1 MISFENVSKFILS
14 DLSIHVPVGETVGLI
29 GASGAGKTTFMKL
42 ACGLLAPE
50 SGTVYTM
57 GLKPVQE
64 RKRLS
69 KNMSVLFTDIPA
81 LQAEDT
87 VAGNF
92 RILQRIYGIDK
103 NQFQADYKELAK
115 RLGFAAFED
124 QAVRNLS
131 VGQRRRAEIG
141 GALIRRPKLLFLDE
155 PTDGLDENAKQA
167 FYELLEERKRE
178 GLTVLLTSH
187 NMAEVSR
194 VCGRIAL
201 LDQGKLLYYGKEQQL
216 RKKFAPIDKMWLVLE
231 GGIPDLE
238 DLPVVRY
245 WVDGN
250 RLGLEYNSNY
260 VTASEILKLIMGQT
274 TVMEV
279 KVRKPELEDIIIRL
293 KTEKAEEKL

>member
-14 DLSIHVPVGETVGLI
+14 DISIHVPEGETVGLI

-42 ACGLLAPE
+42 ACGLLTPE
-50 SGTVYTM
+50 RGTVYTM
-57 GLKPVQE
+57 GFKPVQE

-92 RILQRIYGIDK
+92 EILQRIYGIDRK
-103 NQFQADYKELAK
+103 QFQADYKELAK
-115 RLGFAAFED
+115 RLGFAAFEN
-124 QAVRNLS
+124 QAVKNLS
-131 VGQRRRAEIG
+131 MGQRRRAEIG
-141 GALIRRPKLLFLDE
+141 GVLIRRPKLLLLDE

-187 NMAEVSR
+187 NMAEISR
-194 VCGRIAL
+194 VCGRIVL
-201 LDQGKLLYYGKEQQL
+201 VDRGKLLYYGKEQQL

-231 GGIPDLE
+231 GKIPDLE
-238 DLPVVRY
+238 DLPIVRY

-279 KVRKPELEDIIIRL
+279 KVRKPDLEDIIIRL
-293 KTEKAEEKL
+293 KTEKEEKML

>member
-14 DLSIHVPVGETVGLI
+14 DISIHVPVGKTVGLI
-29 GASGAGKTTFMKL
+29 GASGAGKTTFIKL
-42 ACGLLAPE
+42 VCGLLAPE
-50 SGTVYTM
+50 NGAVYTM
-57 GLKPVQE
+57 GIKPVQE
-64 RKRLS
+64 RKQLS

-81 LQAEDT
+81 LEAEDT

-92 RILQRIYGIDK
+92 RILQRLYGIDR
-103 NQFQADYKELAK
+103 NQFQTDYKELAK

-131 VGQRRRAEIG
+131 MGQRRRAEIG
-141 GALIRRPKLLFLDE
+141 GVLIRRPKLLLLDE

-187 NMAEVSR
+187 NMVEVSR

-231 GGIPDLE
+231 GEIPDLE
-238 DLPVVRY
+238 DLPIVRY

-260 VTASEILKLIMGQT
+260 VTAAEILKLIMGQT
-274 TVMEV
+274 TVKEV
-279 KVRKPELEDIIIRL
+279 KVRKPDLEDIIIQL
-293 KTEKAEEKL
+293 KTEKEEGKL

>member
-216 RKKFAPIDKMWLVLE
+216 RKKFAPIDRMRLVLE

-260 VTASEILKLIMGQT
+260 VTAAEILKLIMGQT

-279 KVRKPELEDIIIRL
+279 KVRKPDLEDIIIRL
-293 KTEKAEEKL
+293 KTEKEEEQL

>member
-14 DLSIHVPVGETVGLI
+14 NISIHVPEGETVGLI

-64 RKRLS
+64 RKWLS
-69 KNMSVLFTDIPA
+69 KKMRVLFTDIPA
-81 LQAEDT
+81 LQTEDT

-92 RILQRIYGIDK
+92 KILQRIYGIDK

-131 VGQRRRAEIG
+131 MGQRQRAEIG
-141 GALIRRPKLLFLDE
+141 GVLIGCPKLLFLDE

-216 RKKFAPIDKMWLVLE
+216 RKKFAPIDRMWLVLE

-260 VTASEILKLIMGQT
+260 VTSSEILKLIMGQT

-279 KVRKPELEDIIIRL
+279 KVRKPDLEDIIIRL

>member
-69 KNMSVLFTDIPA
+69 KNMSVLFADIPA

-131 VGQRRRAEIG
+131 MGQRRRAEIG
-141 GALIRRPKLLFLDE
+141 GVLIRRPKLLLLDE

-216 RKKFAPIDKMWLVLE
+216 RKKFAPIDRMWLVLE

-260 VTASEILKLIMGQT
+260 VTAAEILKLIMGQT

-279 KVRKPELEDIIIRL
+279 KVRKPDLEDIIIRL
-293 KTEKAEEKL
+293 KTEKEEEQL